1 MLLRDVGGFMLL
13 FIMPA
18 ILIVVMALVQDGP
31 FKDYQEIRFDLLL
44 VDNDGGS
51 LAQEIKRGLG
61 ESKNFNIVDR
71 IDGKPLTDAQLK
83 ALLNEGKY
91 TIGIVIPK
99 GATAEVVNSANIL
112 ANTISRKLGLG
123 TLPEREVRD
132 SAYIRMYFDP
142 VSKPTF
148 KLSITNALDKY
159 ITYSCSNI
167 LVKRMSKL
175 SKVAGDTMAPT
186 TDFKKV
192 FSGIGI
198 KEEPLND
205 KGEYRYYV
213 NSVQHNVP
221 AWAIFGMFFI
231 VLPILTHTIREREEG
246 SALRL
251 ELIPMA
257 FRGVAMGKI
266 LFYTIICTVQFICMF
281 CIGLWILPLLGLS
294 KLYLGINPWVL
305 LPVAICIAYAATS
318 YGYFVGAAFK
328 TINQATPFGA
338 ISVVLLSAMGG
349 IWVPIELLPP
359 LMQKIALISPLHWG
373 LDAVHQ
379 IILRNGNFNDVTRH
393 MGILLSFGT
402 VLWLI
407 SIYLNRA
414 RRYSF

>member
-198 KEEPLND
+198 NE
-205 KGEYRYYV
+205 
-213 NSVQHNVP
+213 
-221 AWAIFGMFFI
+221 
-231 VLPILTHTIREREEG
+231 
-246 SALRL
+246 
-251 ELIPMA
+251 
-257 FRGVAMGKI
+257 
-266 LFYTIICTVQFICMF
+266 
-281 CIGLWILPLLGLS
+281 
-294 KLYLGINPWVL
+294 
-305 LPVAICIAYAATS
+305 
-318 YGYFVGAAFK
+318 
-328 TINQATPFGA
+328 
-338 ISVVLLSAMGG
+338 
-349 IWVPIELLPP
+349 
-359 LMQKIALISPLHWG
+359 
-373 LDAVHQ
+373 
-379 IILRNGNFNDVTRH
+379 
-393 MGILLSFGT
+393 
-402 VLWLI
+402 
-407 SIYLNRA
+407 
-414 RRYSF
+414 